1 MPLIFPS
8 NTLSAGGFS
17 VDNSLRWND
26 GDSPYLSRVNGTPTN
41 ADKWTFSI
49 WVKRGA
55 LGSEQKL
62 IAVEGDSLNND
73 AISFDS
79 SDQLR
84 WYGITSSSTYMDVKT
99 NRVFRDPSAWMHLCF
114 IYDSGQGTDSDRA
127 KIYVNGT
134 QETSFATETYPDQD
148 EDSYINKA
156 SKTTII
162 GRQSWAASGYFDGYM
177 AEVTFCDG
185 QAYAPDGNFGEF
197 NEDTPT
203 VFQPIDVSGL
213 TFGTNGFYLDF
224 EDSANLGNDA
234 NGGTD
239 FTEFNLAA
247 IDQCTDSPTN
257 NFAVANPLQANA
269 DTTFAEGNTWTR
281 QLSSATAK
289 MYAVSTI
296 GMSAG
301 KWYMEFKNVTNDN
314 DSLYGIT
321 TNPNSDRVN
330 NYYPGEQ
337 AHSFGFYGSDGNK
350 YTGGSGSSYGSAAS
364 SNDIIGVALDITNE
378 NLYFSI
384 NGTWQD
390 SGDPTSGATGTG
402 AIDISGIGAGDG
414 FYYFSAGS
422 IDTSN
427 YDNPYYN
434 FGNPAFTISSGN
446 ADADGYGNFEYAVPS
461 GYYALCTKNLA
472 EYG

>member
-8 NTLSAGGFS
+8 NTLSAGGYT

-99 NRVFRDPSAWMHLCF
+99 NRVFRDPSAWYHIVF
-114 IYDSGQGTDSDRA
+114 VYDSGQGTDSDRA

-134 QETSFATETYPDQD
+134 QETSLATSTYPDQD
-148 EDSYINKA
+148 EDSWINAA

-239 FTEFNLAA
+239 FTTSGLAA
-247 IDQCTDSPTN
+247 ADQASDSPTN
-257 NFAVANPLQANA
+257 NFPTLNPLAVDPAETLPAFSEGNCQVNGKDSAATSQISTMAMTNGKWYAEFKLTTEANATSSIPNIGIMSDTDSVSATGVQDEMFYNTNGVNIYAIRVNSGDASYNGSESVSGFSMTAPDEGDIISFALDLDSSPNTLKVYLNGSLGGTLDINA
-269 DTTFAEGNTWTR
+269 DTYFFATSVKDDEEEGTV
-281 QLSSATAK
+281 QC
-289 MYAVSTI
+289 
-296 GMSAG
+296 
-301 KWYMEFKNVTNDN
+301 
-314 DSLYGIT
+314 
-321 TNPNSDRVN
+321 
-330 NYYPGEQ
+330 
-337 AHSFGFYGSDGNK
+337 
-350 YTGGSGSSYGSAAS
+350 
-364 SNDIIGVALDITNE
+364 
-378 NLYFSI
+378 
-384 NGTWQD
+384 
-390 SGDPTSGATGTG
+390 
-402 AIDISGIGAGDG
+402 
-414 FYYFSAGS
+414 
-422 IDTSN
+422 
-427 YDNPYYN
+427 N
-434 FGNPAFTISSGN
+434 FGGCPAFSISSGN

>member
-1 MPLIFPS
+1 
-8 NTLSAGGFS
+8 
-17 VDNSLRWND
+17 
-26 GDSPYLSRVNGTPTN
+26 
-41 ADKWTFSI
+41 
-49 WVKRGA
+49 
-55 LGSEQKL
+55 
-62 IAVEGDSLNND
+62 
-73 AISFDS
+73 
-79 SDQLR
+79 
-84 WYGITSSSTYMDVKT
+84 MDVKT

-257 NFAVANPLQANA
+257 NFATFNPLFPVSG
-269 DTTFAEGNTWTR
+269 DTLSEGNVKVQTSDGNYSP
-281 QLSSATAK
+281 SS
-289 MYAVSTI
+289 SSI
-296 GMSAG
+296 GVASG
-301 KWYMEFKNVTNDN
+301 KWYAEVKYTAQSSASALIVGVT
-314 DSLYGIT
+314 S
-321 TNPNSDRVN
+321 NPNEDARN
-330 NYYPGEQ
+330 DEYIGEQ
-337 AHSFGFYGSDGNK
+337 SYSYGYNSSNGES
-350 YTGGSGSSYGSAAS
+350 YTGGTGSSYGDSFAVGDILGITLNLDDNELIFYKNGTVQNSGTALSITAAAS
-364 SNDIIGVALDITNE
+364 T
-378 NLYFSI
+378 
-384 NGTWQD
+384 
-390 SGDPTSGATGTG
+390 TS
-402 AIDISGIGAGDG
+402 G
-414 FYYFSAGS
+414 FYYFAVS
-422 IDTSN
+422 DTTTN
-427 YDNPYYN
+427 YNITAEIN
-434 FGNPAFTISSGN
+434 FGNPSFSISSGN

>member
-1 MPLIFPS
+1 MPLILPG
-8 NTLSAGGFS
+8 NVASATASTGYD

-26 GDSPYLSRVNGTPTN
+26 GDSPYMSRANGTPTN
-41 ADKWTFSI
+41 ADQWTFSI

-114 IYDSGQGTDSDRA
+114 IYDSGQVTDSDRA

-134 QETSFATETYPDQD
+134 QETSLATSTYPDQNK
-148 EDSYINKA
+148 DSYINTA

-162 GRQSWAASGYFDGYM
+162 GRQSWAASGFFDGYM

-185 QAYAPDGNFGEF
+185 QALAPTSFGEF
-197 NEDTPT
+197 DSDSPT
-203 VFQPIDVSGL
+203 IFKPIDVSGL

-224 EDSANLGNDA
+224 EASDNLGNDA

-247 IDQCTDSPTN
+247 ADQASDSPTN
-257 NFAVANPLQANA
+257 NFCVMNPLAPWTN
-269 DTTFAEGNTWTR
+269 TTYSEGNCIASGAASAW
-281 QLSSATAK
+281 QLATG
-289 MYAVSTI
+289 TI
-296 GMSAG
+296 GVTKG
-301 KWYMEFKNVTNDN
+301 KWYWEVLFSGGTAGNYHAGVADETANDFGGTHGQAGITNFYNGDGGEMYKGGADTFTSADYGTMDGSSDIVGIALNVDDSQISIYKNGSIIVTNFGLDTPAN
-314 DSLYGIT
+314 LLFPLT
-321 TNPNSDRVN
+321 TQH
-330 NYYPGEQ
+330 G
-337 AHSFGFYGSDGNK
+337 
-350 YTGGSGSSYGSAAS
+350 AS
-364 SNDIIGVALDITNE
+364 QVSK
-378 NLYFSI
+378 
-384 NGTWQD
+384 
-390 SGDPTSGATGTG
+390 
-402 AIDISGIGAGDG
+402 
-414 FYYFSAGS
+414 
-422 IDTSN
+422 
-427 YDNPYYN
+427 YN
-434 FGNPAFTISSGN
+434 FGGCPAFAITSGN
-446 ADADGYGNFEYAVPS
+446 TDGTYGNFEYAPPS
-461 GYYALCTKNLA
+461 GYYAICTKNLA

>member
-224 EDSANLGNDA
+224 EDSTNLGNDA

-239 FTEFNLAA
+239 FTATNLAA

-257 NFAVANPLQANA
+257 NFATFNPLFPVSG
-269 DTTFAEGNTWTR
+269 DTLSEGNVKVQTSDGNYSP
-281 QLSSATAK
+281 SS
-289 MYAVSTI
+289 SSI
-296 GMSAG
+296 GVASG
-301 KWYMEFKNVTNDN
+301 KWYAEVKYTAQSSASALIVGVT
-314 DSLYGIT
+314 S
-321 TNPNSDRVN
+321 NPNEDARN
-330 NYYPGEQ
+330 DEYIGEQ
-337 AHSFGFYGSDGNK
+337 SYSYGYNSSNGES
-350 YTGGSGSSYGSAAS
+350 YTGGTGSSYGDSFAVGDILGITLNLDDNELIFYKNGTVQNSGTALSITAAAS
-364 SNDIIGVALDITNE
+364 T
-378 NLYFSI
+378 
-384 NGTWQD
+384 
-390 SGDPTSGATGTG
+390 TS
-402 AIDISGIGAGDG
+402 G
-414 FYYFSAGS
+414 FYYFAVS
-422 IDTSN
+422 DTTTN
-427 YDNPYYN
+427 YNITAEIN
-434 FGNPAFTISSGN
+434 FGNPSFSISSGN